1 MLRSYDPALVLG
13 VMVPMPTLWAYTTL
27 QVPATIKK
35 RRYFFIA
42 CVFNNISKM
51 KTLQVQDK
59 SEIGG
64 CFSMQKTNQV
74 KFFCRVKRISAS
86 FEMEATQLSK
96 YKKLNN
102 YEIRYG

>member
-1 MLRSYDPALVLG
+1 
-13 VMVPMPTLWAYTTL
+13 
-27 QVPATIKK
+27 
-35 RRYFFIA
+35 
-42 CVFNNISKM
+42 M
-51 KTLQVQDK
+51 KTLQVQDN